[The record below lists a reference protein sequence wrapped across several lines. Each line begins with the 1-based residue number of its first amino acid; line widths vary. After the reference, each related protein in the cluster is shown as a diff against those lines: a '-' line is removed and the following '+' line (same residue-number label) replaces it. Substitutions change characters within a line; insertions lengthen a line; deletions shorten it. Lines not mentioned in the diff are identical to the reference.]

1 MKRFTLLAAL
11 GLCSISLFAQDAQ
24 KEEPKEEGFVFTTVK
39 ELPITSV
46 KNQSRAGTCWC
57 YSSMAFL
64 ESELLR
70 MGKGE
75 YDFSE
80 MYIVHQT
87 YLDRADAAVRTHGDV
102 SFSQGGS
109 FYDVIYGMKKFG
121 LVPEEVMRPGVMYG
135 DTLSNHTELTA
146 VSDAVVA
153 AIAKGKLRKL
163 QTDNNHNPL
172 WKKAIAAIHDIYLG
186 KCPEK
191 FTYKGKEYTPHSFFE
206 STGLNPNDYISLTS
220 YTHHPFYE
228 PFVLEIQDNWRW
240 GQSYNLPID
249 EFMQVFDNAINNG
262 YPIAWGSDVSE
273 QGFTRDGV
281 AVMPDTEKVQELSG
295 SDMAHWLK
303 MKPEEKKLNT
313 KPQPQ
318 KWCTQEE
325 RQEAYDNWETT
336 DDHGMLIYGIAKD
349 QEGNDYYMVKNSWG
363 KAGKYEGL
371 WYASKAFV
379 RYKTMNIVVNKNAL
393 PKEIAKKLAKIA
405 GVDIE
410 SYGKEM
416 LKAGTDI
423 SDFTPFQVIN
433 IDSKEFND
441 KNAKFEISQV
451 NAVDLDSVFS
461 RQSELEDAINKEI
474 KEKNLDFYMFAATDI
489 LNANSKIIA
498 LGNKTNTVEKAFG
511 VNLDNHTA
519 LLENVVSRKKQ
530 MLPNILNNLD

>member
-191 FTYKGKEYTPHSFFE
+191 FTYKGKEYTPQSFTE
-206 STGLNPNDYISLTS
+206 SLGLNMDDYVELTS
-220 YTHHPFYE
+220 FTHKPYYE
-228 PFVLEIQDNWRW
+228 TFSPEVPDNWEN
-240 GQSYNLPID
+240 QPMYNLPLDELIGVID
-249 EFMQVFDNAINNG
+249 YALNKG
-262 YPIAWGSDVSE
+262 YTVCWGGDVSE
-273 QGFTRDGV
+273 QGFSFKNGIAINPQVEDVKDYSTTDRARFEKMPKYQRMDEVFKFEHPYPEINVTPEIRQDGY
-281 AVMPDTEKVQELSG
+281 EKFV
-295 SDMAHWLK
+295 
-303 MKPEEKKLNT
+303 
-313 KPQPQ
+313 
-318 KWCTQEE
+318 
-325 RQEAYDNWETT
+325 TT
-336 DDHGMLIYGIAKD
+336 DDHLMHITGIVKD
-349 QEGNDYYMVKNSWG
+349 QNGTKYYITKNSWG
-363 KAGKYEGL
+363 AESNKSGGYLNMSES
-371 WYASKAFV
+371 YV
-379 RYKTMNIVVNKNAL
+379 RAKTICVMVHKDSL
-393 PKEIAKKLAKIA
+393 PKELKKKLGI
-405 GVDIE
+405 
-410 SYGKEM
+410 
-416 LKAGTDI
+416 
-423 SDFTPFQVIN
+423 Q
-433 IDSKEFND
+433 
-441 KNAKFEISQV
+441 
-451 NAVDLDSVFS
+451 
-461 RQSELEDAINKEI
+461 
-474 KEKNLDFYMFAATDI
+474 
-489 LNANSKIIA
+489 
-498 LGNKTNTVEKAFG
+498 
-511 VNLDNHTA
+511 
-519 LLENVVSRKKQ
+519 
-530 MLPNILNNLD
+530 

>member
-1 MKRFTLLAAL
+1 MKKSYLALGAAL
-11 GLCSISLFAQDAQ
+11 LLCSPFQGMAKGDEGYKFKTIVSQ
-24 KEEPKEEGFVFTTVK
+24 KVTP
-39 ELPITSV
+39 V
-46 KNQSRAGTCWC
+46 KNQASTGTCWC
-57 YSSMAFL
+57 FATTSFFEA
-64 ESELLR
+64 ELLR

-75 YDFSE
+75 YDLSE
-80 MYIVHQT
+80 MFIVRQK
-87 YLDRADAAVRTHGDV
+87 YMNQLADNFLRRGRGNI
-102 SFSQGGS
+102 SEGS
-109 FYDVIYGMKKFG
+109 ITSSWITAFNQVGI
-121 LVPEEVMRPGVMYG
+121 VPEEVYTGINYNSDRH
-135 DTLSNHTELTA
+135 NHSELTDYIEAIGDMA
-146 VSDAVVA
+146 VKRRSESEQYKQLVNS
-153 AIAKGKLRKL
+153 LF
-163 QTDNNHNPL
+163 
-172 WKKAIAAIHDIYLG
+172 DIYLG
-186 KCPEK
+186 KLPEK

-363 KAGKYEGL
+363 KAGKYDGL

-393 PKEIAKKLAKIA
+393 PKEIAKKL
-405 GVDIE
+405 G
-410 SYGKEM
+410 
-416 LKAGTDI
+416 
-423 SDFTPFQVIN
+423 
-433 IDSKEFND
+433 
-441 KNAKFEISQV
+441 
-451 NAVDLDSVFS
+451 
-461 RQSELEDAINKEI
+461 I
-474 KEKNLDFYMFAATDI
+474 K
-489 LNANSKIIA
+489 
-498 LGNKTNTVEKAFG
+498 
-511 VNLDNHTA
+511 
-519 LLENVVSRKKQ
+519 
-530 MLPNILNNLD
+530 